1 LKKRTKKVIAHPP
14 LPAVNL
20 FEHHSFSGQVPD
32 LGTSARSKSLLVLFF
47 RKEQDSSF
55 SEEKEAK
62 RLLFFS
68 VAFEDT
74 GFGRISTQD
83 QVLPVQP
90 GGDS

>member
-1 LKKRTKKVIAHPP
+1 
-14 LPAVNL
+14 
-20 FEHHSFSGQVPD
+20 
-32 LGTSARSKSLLVLFF
+32 LVLLF

-74 GFGRISTQD
+74 GFGRIATQD

-90 GGDS
+90 GGLAITKNLLS